1 MPQETP
7 QSTAPNDQQI
17 NTQERVLMVL
27 MALAQIGRPV
37 SALELME
44 QTGLAKSSLYRQLT
58 ILKRWGFV
66 FEANS
71 LYAPGPVSL
80 QLASGFDA
88 ASLLTQYAKQDMQ
101 LLSEQTRESVAIT
114 VAIQHQAICIDMV
127 EGPQSLRCSFEK
139 GRSVPLREGA
149 TAKCLLAHLPE
160 REQSN
165 IVSSEYPEPTA
176 RTERQHLL
184 QDIRA
189 RGYIVSDSEVDAGVW
204 GVSFPLFTRNRFLLG
219 ALTLMAPSQRVSHQR
234 DHLIQLTASAA
245 KRINNKLQ
253 HN

>member
-1 MPQETP
+1 MAQEKSHIETSRDS
-7 QSTAPNDQQI
+7 QL

-27 MALAQIGRPV
+27 MTLAQIGRPV
-37 SALELME
+37 SAQELME

-58 ILKRWGFV
+58 MLKRWGFV

-149 TAKCLLAHLPE
+149 TAKCLLAHLPS
-160 REQSN
+160 REQES
-165 IVSSEYPEPTA
+165 IVSIEYPEPQA
-176 RTERQHLL
+176 RADRQKLL
-184 QDIRA
+184 QEIRE
-189 RGYIVSDSEVDAGVW
+189 RGYTVSNSEVDAGVW
-204 GVSFPLFTRNRFLLG
+204 GVSFPLFTRNKYLLG
-219 ALTLMAPSQRVSHQR
+219 ALTLMAPSQRISHQQ
-234 DHLIQLTASAA
+234 DHLIQLTLSAA

-253 HN
+253 HD

>member
-1 MPQETP
+1 
-7 QSTAPNDQQI
+7 
-17 NTQERVLMVL
+17 MVL
-27 MALAQIGRPV
+27 MTLAQIGRPV
-37 SALELME
+37 SAMELME
-44 QTGLAKSSLYRQLT
+44 QTGLAKSSLYRQLA

-127 EGPQSLRCSFEK
+127 EGTQSLRCSFEK
-139 GRSVPLREGA
+139 GRSVPLRAGA
-149 TAKCLLAHLPE
+149 TAKCLLAHLPQ
-160 REQSN
+160 REQDT
-165 IVSSEYPEPTA
+165 IVANEYPDQQG
-176 RTERQHLL
+176 RTERQTLL
-184 QDIRA
+184 KEIRE
-189 RGYIVSDSEVDAGVW
+189 RGYTVSDSEVDPGVW
-204 GVSFPLFTRNRFLLG
+204 GVSFPLFARNKFLLG

-234 DHLIQLTASAA
+234 DHLIQLTSSAA

-253 HN
+253 QQ

>member
-1 MPQETP
+1 MSLAQPRSEVTP
-7 QSTAPNDQQI
+7 EKTI

-27 MALAQIGRPV
+27 MTLAQIGRPV

-44 QTGLAKSSLYRQLT
+44 QTGLAKSSLYRQLA

-88 ASLLTQYAKQDMQ
+88 SSLLTQYAKHDMQ

-114 VAIQHQAICIDMV
+114 VAIQHQAICIDMA
-127 EGPQSLRCSFEK
+127 EGTQSLRCSFEK

-149 TAKCLLAHLPE
+149 TAKCLLAHLPA
-160 REQSN
+160 REQDK
-165 IVSSEYPEPTA
+165 IVAAEYPDATA
-176 RTERQHLL
+176 RAARHQLL
-184 QDIRA
+184 QEIRQ
-189 RGYIVSDSEVDAGVW
+189 RGYTWSDSEVDAGVW
-204 GVSFPLFTRNRFLLG
+204 GVSFPLFTRNKFLLG
-219 ALTLMAPSQRVSHQR
+219 ALTLMAPSQRVSYQQ
-234 DHLIQLTASAA
+234 DHLIQLTSSAA

>member
-1 MPQETP
+1 MPQEKLSSEESANQP
-7 QSTAPNDQQI
+7 I

-37 SALELME
+37 SAMELMD
-44 QTGLAKSSLYRQLT
+44 QTGLAKSSLYRQLAL
-58 ILKRWGFV
+58 LKRWGFV

-127 EGPQSLRCSFEK
+127 DGPQALRCSFEK
-139 GRSVPLREGA
+139 GRSVALRDGA
-149 TAKCLLAHLPE
+149 TAKCLLAHLTE
-160 REQSN
+160 REQANVLS
-165 IVSSEYPEPTA
+165 IEYPDPQTRA
-176 RTERQHLL
+176 KRQLLL
-184 QDIRA
+184 QEIRQ
-189 RGYIVSDSEVDAGVW
+189 RGYVSSDSEVDAGVW
-204 GVSFPLFTRNRFLLG
+204 GVSFPLFTRHNYLLG
-219 ALTLMAPSQRVSHQR
+219 ALTLMAPSQRASLQQ
-234 DHLIQLTASAA
+234 DHLIQLTSSTA